1 MTKTDLRGYVL
12 EYRENDKALTM
23 KFSVFSQVQ
32 LTQNISQFNLKK
44 GSIGTIVE
52 YYPMSNCLEDGY
64 SIEGLIYQDTVEVAE
79 SQIELI
85 FTHQNREK
93 VSSK

>member
-1 MTKTDLRGYVL
+1 
-12 EYRENDKALTM
+12 
-23 KFSVFSQVQ
+23 
-32 LTQNISQFNLKK
+32 
-44 GSIGTIVE
+44 
-52 YYPMSNCLEDGY
+52 MSNSLEDGY

>member
-1 MTKTDLRGYVL
+1 
-12 EYRENDKALTM
+12 
-23 KFSVFSQVQ
+23 
-32 LTQNISQFNLKK
+32 
-44 GSIGTIVE
+44 
-52 YYPMSNCLEDGY
+52 MSNSLEDGY

-93 VSSK
+93 VGTKENIFYAPKFFLLYHR

>member
-1 MTKTDLRGYVL
+1 MSKTDLRDYVL
-12 EYRENDKALTM
+12 EYCENDKALTM
-23 KFSVFSQVQ
+23 KLSLFSQVQ
-32 LTQNISQFNLKK
+32 LTQNIPQLNLKK

-52 YYPMSNCLEDGY
+52 YYPMPENLEDGY
-64 SIEGLIYQDTVEVAE
+64 SIEGLIDQDTVEVAE

-93 VSSK
+93 VSTK

>member
-1 MTKTDLRGYVL
+1 
-12 EYRENDKALTM
+12 
-23 KFSVFSQVQ
+23 
-32 LTQNISQFNLKK
+32 
-44 GSIGTIVE
+44 
-52 YYPMSNCLEDGY
+52 MSNHLEDSY
-64 SIEGLIYQDTVEVAE
+64 SIEDLIYQDTVEVAE